1 MYLSYAF
8 FFSGAILAVL
18 LVAKRIE
25 ERKKTRVFLLRLI
38 SRGEEHAR
46 KLQREAV
53 RRYSLSKE
61 EMHFFMAKQL
71 PRYSKS
77 SLNKALARFEESMQ
91 KYLERLRDSRL
102 LKKDEGISEFFK
114 SMAEGQKGQE
124 NTRARII
131 LSRLP
136 DSDRGPSLYKS
147 VALPTELRRL
157 ALDFNT
163 LSRGCCSRSLEL
175 LHCRDVLL
183 KLFDSLEA
191 VIGNPVDDK
200 SREPVFHF
208 TASRL

>member
-114 SMAEGQKGQE
+114 SMAEVEKGNGQIDGEIYMETPVIESKPKRVRRAKKILVQE
-124 NTRARII
+124 
-131 LSRLP
+131 
-136 DSDRGPSLYKS
+136 
-147 VALPTELRRL
+147 
-157 ALDFNT
+157 
-163 LSRGCCSRSLEL
+163 
-175 LHCRDVLL
+175 
-183 KLFDSLEA
+183 
-191 VIGNPVDDK
+191 
-200 SREPVFHF
+200 
-208 TASRL
+208 